1 MKAADVMS
9 TNVRVVAPE
18 LTVQEA
24 ARQMLDGDTGA
35 LIVGT
40 PDAPSGMITDRDIAV
55 RAVAQGRGPDTP
67 VSDVMTGD
75 LVTVRADQDLDEVAV
90 MMSDRQVRRVAVL
103 DEGGT
108 LAGVI
113 SLGDLSK
120 SDDPDRAEAAMT
132 GIARPGGEHQ
142 Q

>member
-35 LIVGT
+35 LVVGT
-40 PDAPSGMITDRDIAV
+40 PGQPSGMITDRDIAV
-55 RAVAQGRGPDTP
+55 RVVAQGRGPDTP

-75 LVTVRADQDLDEVAV
+75 LVTVRANQDLDEVAV
-90 MMSDRQVRRVAVL
+90 LMSDRQVRRVAVL

-113 SLGDLSK
+113 SVGDLSK

-132 GIARPGGEHQ
+132 GIARSGGEHQ